1 MQVGL
6 QTIMIVNKSH
16 LLYFVTRYVRA
27 FDNTDPLILRRLSL
41 LYFVNRTLNFC
52 WMSWWLVGTVF
63 RFSKAD
69 CDAMSL
75 MSLMLVQFIIQWCLA
90 GLVMLAGCCSCGFLA
105 ILYCFFPQAL
115 VGGERI
121 TGATH
126 AEIAK
131 LKEEKYNPD
140 DTKVKKE
147 DALCAICLS
156 PYEKN
161 DKLRFLPCRHH
172 FHSECIDQWLLKN
185 KSCPFCKRLIDQPDS
200 PSAPEH
206 PSALAGEHSSLAS
219 LTSDEYITASQ
230 HDPSIHIHELGLS
243 ELDIHEHT
251 PINQRRTEPQASSS
265 SSAT

>member
-1 MQVGL
+1 MWAAIQV
-6 QTIMIVNKSH
+6 TIQAVMIANKTH

-27 FDNTDPLILRRLSL
+27 FGNTDPAILRRLSL

-63 RFSKAD
+63 RFSRAE
-69 CDAMSL
+69 CDAAGL

-90 GLVMLAGCCSCGFLA
+90 GLVTLAGCCSCGFLA

-115 VGGERI
+115 VGGERVV
-121 TGATH
+121 GATH
-126 AEIAK
+126 AQIAK
-131 LKEEKYNPD
+131 LKEEKYDPED
-140 DTKVKKE
+140 LKVKKE

-185 KSCPFCKRLIDQPDS
+185 KSCPFCKRLIDQTEN
-200 PSAPEH
+200 PSAPDH
-206 PSALAGEHSSLAS
+206 PSALSADPAAASVDLSEHI
-219 LTSDEYITASQ
+219 D
-230 HDPSIHIHELGLS
+230 ELGLA
-243 ELDIHEHT
+243 EMDVHEHT
-251 PINQRRTEPQASSS
+251 PINQRRQLEPAASSS
-265 SSAT
+265 SSTQ